1 MNVMKELYE
10 QPVTEIVELT
20 EGYGV
25 MGNMDSEGETED
37 PMSKETTSFEE
48 ENETGIPDSYTGIWG
63 DEEEK
68 EN

>member
-48 ENETGIPDSYTGIWG
+48 S
-63 DEEEK
+63 DEPLFEANQKNLWEE
-68 EN
+68 